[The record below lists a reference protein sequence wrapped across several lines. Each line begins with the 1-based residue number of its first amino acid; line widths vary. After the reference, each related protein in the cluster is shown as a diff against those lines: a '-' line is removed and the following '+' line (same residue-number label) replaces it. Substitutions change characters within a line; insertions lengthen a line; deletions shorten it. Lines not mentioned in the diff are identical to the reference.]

1 MLTKFNGRFSRAIA
15 RDDLNDRA
23 ATFVDKIIKGAT
35 PADLPFERATKF
47 ETVVNLKTA
56 KAIGI
61 ELPTSVLLR
70 ADQVI
75 E

>member
-1 MLTKFNGRFSRAIA
+1 MVFWLSASTSPSYFGALQRSSTRS
-15 RDDLNDRA
+15 
-23 ATFVDKIIKGAT
+23 IKGAK
-35 PADLPFERATKF
+35 PADLPFERASKF
-47 ETVVNLKTA
+47 ETIVNLKTA
-56 KAIGI
+56 KAIGV

>member
-1 MLTKFNGRFSRAIA
+1 MNHR
-15 RDDLNDRA
+15 ND
-23 ATFVDKIIKGAT
+23 KPK
-35 PADLPFERATKF
+35 PADLPFERASKF
-47 ETVVNLKTA
+47 ETIVNLKTA

-61 ELPTSVLLR
+61 ELPTSILLR

>member
-1 MLTKFNGRFSRAIA
+1 MIYLRLGFPKT
-15 RDDLNDRA
+15 
-23 ATFVDKIIKGAT
+23 
-35 PADLPFERATKF
+35 ADLPFERATKF

-56 KAIGI
+56 KTIGI